1 MIHWTVIAG
10 IAAVSYTAFAFLI
23 LSLCA
28 SAKQADEAMA
38 EILERETDNA
48 DNS

>member
-1 MIHWTVIAG
+1 MHWTVIVG
-10 IAAVSYTAFAFLI
+10 ILAVAYTAFAVLAW
-23 LSLCA
+23 SLCA

>member
-1 MIHWTVIAG
+1 MHWTVIVGLLGWAA
-10 IAAVSYTAFAFLI
+10 AAVLVW
-23 LSLCA
+23 SLCA